1 MDTHALRATYD
12 GLLAVA
18 QAGDFHDPSA
28 GEWSA
33 AMVLAHVATN
43 DGLLTEVTRQVAAGH
58 AITYDNAAAN
68 TESRLRGLAEELG
81 WDGLIAEVRRRAD
94 LLIEA
99 VDALDSAHAETLVDS
114 RIVDAGQVRVDDTV
128 PWSRLLLAQAHTHI
142 PMHTRQLAA
151 LRAS

>member
-1 MDTHALRATYD
+1 MDTHALRAAYD

-18 QAGDFHDPSA
+18 QAGDFHDPPT

-43 DGLLTEVTRQVAAGH
+43 DVMLTEVTQQVAAGH
-58 AITYDNAAAN
+58 ALRYDNAPASSEAALR
-68 TESRLRGLAEELG
+68 RLADELG

-94 LLIEA
+94 LLIDA
-99 VDALDSAHAETLVDS
+99 VGTLDSAHAETLVDS